1 MKTNDLKHLTLF
13 TVPGCLACDEV
24 VSELAKKEHAAVV
37 EHFNLNV
44 VNLEKL
50 SKKKRLNLH
59 VKSVPSYIITEADGK
74 SVIAEKNRAINK
86 VTLLRDLQVL
96 LK

>member
-1 MKTNDLKHLTLF
+1 MKTNDLKNLTLF
-13 TVPGCLACDEV
+13 TVSGCFACNDV
-24 VSELAKKEHAAVV
+24 INELAKKEHAAVV

-50 SKKKRLNLH
+50 TKKKRLNLH

-74 SVIAEKNRAINK
+74 SVIAEKNTAINK
-86 VTLLRDLQVL
+86 AALLRDLQLL